1 MEKVIYLLWRDPA
14 IKPEAFAAALH
25 ASLVPELREANA
37 RQVWLNVADADVAKA
52 VGLKQV
58 LLKPQPE
65 AIVQVWVDSAIAH
78 LRAPVD
84 AAIARAGQRHAAY
97 LVTESQPIVNVKH
110 PPRAGTTRTFGF
122 AQIALLRRPAS
133 LPYADWLDVWHN
145 SHTQVAIETQSTF
158 EYVQNVVI
166 RALTPDAPAL
176 DAIVEECFPPEAMT
190 DFKAFFDAPG
200 DEAKFKANFQRMLH
214 SVARFIEPGKI
225 DVIPTSQ
232 YLSF

>member
-1 MEKVIYLLWRDPA
+1 VEKVIYLIWREPTVTPD
-14 IKPEAFAAALH
+14 AFAAAVRG
-25 ASLVPELREANA
+25 ALVHDLRAAGA
-37 RQVWLNVADADVAKA
+37 RQFKLNVADDDVTKA

-65 AIVQVWVDSAIAH
+65 ALAQVWVDSAIAK

-84 AAIARAGQRHAAY
+84 AAVAKAGSRYAAY
-97 LVTESQPIVNVKH
+97 LVTESQPIANTKH
-110 PPRAGTTRTFGF
+110 PPGAGTRTFGF
-122 AQIALLRRPAS
+122 AQIALLRKPAK

-158 EYVQNVVI
+158 EYLQNVVI
-166 RALTPDAPAL
+166 RPLTPDAPAI
-176 DAIVEECFPPEAMT
+176 DAIVEECFPPPAMT

-200 DEAKFKANFQRMLH
+200 DEPKFKANFMRMLQ
-214 SVARFIEPGKI
+214 SVSRFIEPGQI

-232 YLSF
+232 YGF